1 MQVMGKWDK
10 MGLTWHLAGRRRVG
24 GRSEGEKN
32 GIRRTRRPDV
42 AERSVRRKE
51 GVEES
56 LLGNQPQPNIP
67 QLSAFPALPS
77 NKRTAAC

>member
-1 MQVMGKWDK
+1 MLREGYKK
-10 MGLTWHLAGRRRVG
+10 RLTWHLAGRRRVG
-24 GRSEGEKN
+24 GRSEGEKS

-67 QLSAFPALPS
+67 KLSAFPAPPP